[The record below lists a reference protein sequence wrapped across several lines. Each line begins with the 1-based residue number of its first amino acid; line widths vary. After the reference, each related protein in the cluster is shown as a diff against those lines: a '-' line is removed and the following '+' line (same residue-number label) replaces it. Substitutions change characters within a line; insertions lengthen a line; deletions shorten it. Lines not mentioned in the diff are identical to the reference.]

1 MSKIKKEKKEL
12 TPQQQKVRNILGW
25 VVTALCIALI
35 IASLIVSIVTIAN
48 AGSTKG
54 ELKGIGGNVFMPVQT
69 DSMEPT
75 FKAGDLIITK
85 VYKGDGQ
92 DLKVGQ
98 VVTYLDRVGQNG
110 VIYEIFVTHRISEL
124 GYNESGKITQ
134 VKVVGDNP
142 NPKDGAAGTDI
153 IDVRNIVATW
163 GTPAEQNADGTFNV
177 TKDTKGGNMGQIG
190 ALINFIQHDKT
201 NYFLVIVLPLII
213 IFLIYVFILVRSLVI
228 AKIAKTKEEAVASVG
243 VDGLSEEDK
252 RRLAEEYLAQLAR
265 ENAGADADTD
275 SIDTTDATEDNP
287 FEDENTDKGDV
298 QA

>member
-12 TPQQQKVRNILGW
+12 TPQQIKVRNILGW

-35 IASLIVSIVTIAN
+35 ITSLVISIVTIAN
-48 AGSTKG
+48 AGNTTG

-69 DSMEPT
+69 DSMDPT

-85 VYKGDGQ
+85 IYEGDGS

-98 VVTYLDRVGQNG
+98 VITYRDRVGQNG
-110 VIYEIFVTHRISEL
+110 VTYEIFVTHRIADIGVDE
-124 GYNESGKITQ
+124 NGKVIQ
-134 VKVVGDNP
+134 FKVVGDNP
-142 NPKDGAAGTDI
+142 NPQDGASGTDTVKVN
-153 IDVRNIVATW
+153 DVVATW

-201 NYFLVIVLPLII
+201 NYFLIIVLPLII
-213 IFLIYVFILVRSLVI
+213 IFLIYVFFLVRSLVI
-228 AKIAKTKEEAVASVG
+228 AKIAKTKEEAVSTA

-265 ENAGADADTD
+265 EQAQDKEEAKAEEPVFEE
-275 SIDTTDATEDNP
+275 IDE
-287 FEDENTDKGDV
+287 KGDE

>member
-12 TPQQQKVRNILGW
+12 TPQQQKVRDILGW
-25 VVTALCIALI
+25 VVTGLCIAI
-35 IASLIVSIVTIAN
+35 IITCLIVSIITIGN
-48 AGSTKG
+48 SGSDKIVGIAGKSH
-54 ELKGIGGNVFMPVQT
+54 MAVQT

-75 FKAGDLIITK
+75 IMTGDLIIVDLLDEDERDDLQIGQVIT
-85 VYKGDGQ
+85 YRRFYGYSGQ
-92 DLKVGQ
+92 DTV
-98 VVTYLDRVGQNG
+98 Y
-110 VIYEIFVTHRISEL
+110 IYVTHRISDIDVKD
-124 GYNESGKITQ
+124 GKVIRYR
-134 VKVVGDNP
+134 VVGDNP
-142 NPKDGAAGTDI
+142 EL
-153 IDVRNIVATW
+153 DVTEYVIVEDVIGKW
-163 GTPAEQNADGTFNV
+163 GTPAERNADGTFNV

-190 ALINFIQHDKT
+190 KLISTVRQDRT
-201 NYFLVIVLPLII
+201 SYFLIVILPLII

-228 AKIAKTKEEAVASVG
+228 AKIAKTKEEAMATTG

-275 SIDTTDATEDNP
+275 SMDTTDATEDNP